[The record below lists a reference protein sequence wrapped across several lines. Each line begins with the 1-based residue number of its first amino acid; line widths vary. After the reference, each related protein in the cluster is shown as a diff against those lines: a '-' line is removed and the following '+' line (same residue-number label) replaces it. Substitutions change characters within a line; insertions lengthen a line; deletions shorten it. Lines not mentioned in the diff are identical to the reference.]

1 MVDSDAPQRQRH
13 SAVSTQPYFE
23 RQSLMRCAQHA
34 INNLLQRPAVTHA
47 DLNAIVDSISSSSFS
62 LQHRWPLLG
71 NHDANVLMLAFAQH
85 GCTAQFWD
93 ARRTT
98 DDDIRELVM
107 TRCREPGVVGLIVNV
122 KTRSAWSLYVL
133 PQRHWYAILRV
144 DDRRFPEY
152 GAFPGG
158 WLELDSRAEKPRGLP
173 ENTHLHFLLQTAL
186 RDHAAEVLV
195 VTRST

>member
-1 MVDSDAPQRQRH
+1 
-13 SAVSTQPYFE
+13 
-23 RQSLMRCAQHA
+23 
-34 INNLLQRPAVTHA
+34 
-47 DLNAIVDSISSSSFS
+47 
-62 LQHRWPLLG
+62 
-71 NHDANVLMLAFAQH
+71 
-85 GCTAQFWD
+85 
-93 ARRTT
+93 
-98 DDDIRELVM
+98 M

-173 ENTHLHFLLQTAL
+173 DNAHLHFLLQTAL
-186 RDHAAEVLV
+186 RDHAAEVLI